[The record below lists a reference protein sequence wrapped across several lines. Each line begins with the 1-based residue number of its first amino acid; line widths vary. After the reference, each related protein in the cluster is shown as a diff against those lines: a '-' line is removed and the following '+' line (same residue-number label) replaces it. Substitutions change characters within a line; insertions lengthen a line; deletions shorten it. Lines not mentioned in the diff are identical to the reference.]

1 MEALPKTLKK
11 LQQEIADHLGIDP
24 LPIKFEDIG
33 LDDSRLYIK
42 EEYVGI
48 NKKYQGSYDEGA
60 KCIAHEYRHVF
71 QIFYCQLFD
80 TDTARRWKGL
90 LATQIN
96 STNMSSDGSDY
107 IDQELEIDAFAF
119 TKFYLEHYEGIEV
132 INRIDGLDK
141 YLDLY
146 IEKNIRI
153 M

>member
-1 MEALPKTLKK
+1 MPKTLKK

-48 NKKYQGSYDEGA
+48 NKKYQGNYDECA

-90 LATQIN
+90 LSTQIN
-96 STNMSSDGSDY
+96 SSTMNDDGSNY
-107 IDQELEIDAFAF
+107 INQELEIDA
-119 TKFYLEHYEGIEV
+119 
-132 INRIDGLDK
+132 
-141 YLDLY
+141 Y
-146 IEKNIRI
+146 IREQYILLSLHSHPYTSY
-153 M
+153 